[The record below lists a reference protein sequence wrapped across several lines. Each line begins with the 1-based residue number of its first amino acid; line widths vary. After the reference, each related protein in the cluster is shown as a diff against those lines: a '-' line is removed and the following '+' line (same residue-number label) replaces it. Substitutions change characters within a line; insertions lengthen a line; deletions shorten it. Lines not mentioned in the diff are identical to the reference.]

1 VNTMKKIVNILSTI
15 LIIILFHI
23 TKNNDMLPLTISF
36 VMYILLNSIFS
47 SVMIKNKNYN
57 LFKLTTISII
67 ILGLIITTITYFI
80 GTILNINNLNII
92 NIFMTIS
99 LISNIL
105 LKLMKQYLEIINYKK
120 ISCNITNI
128 YKIITS
134 ILKIILIIL
143 LYKVFTLENYINIIL
158 LYSVDILIFIPFII
172 VLYIYIFKKL
182 PKENKVSINYI
193 KEIKKILLE
202 DKTKTIL
209 NIINSTYLYTGVI
222 ILYYIL
228 TNKYNYNYN
237 DISIYITNTY
247 LYGIIT
253 MYITF
258 KIIKK
263 YLNINIKDNFT
274 SNINKILKIS
284 IPLVILLTI
293 ISKPISI
300 VIFGTN
306 QNILANLIPLLLAYI
321 IYDFIIN
328 TAITY
333 NKQKNII
340 TILIIGL
347 ITKLIFEL
355 PLINSVYR
363 MGYSLTLGSIL
374 SMVLGLTITTTI
386 GIILIKNKLKINL
399 LNNFNNLLNI
409 IYENIIYT
417 LVLVIF
423 TLIVKINTTTIIE
436 SILVIIF
443 YIFILIIY
451 YIIKRILNKN

>member
-1 VNTMKKIVNILSTI
+1 MKKIVNFLSII
-15 LIIILFHI
+15 LIIILFYL

-36 VMYILLNSIFS
+36 SMYILLGSIFS
-47 SVMIKNKNYN
+47 SVRIKNKDYN
-57 LFKLTTISII
+57 LFKLTMISII
-67 ILGLIITTITYFI
+67 LLGVIITIISYFL
-80 GTILNINNLNII
+80 GTILKINNLNII

-105 LKLMKQYLEIINYKK
+105 LKLIKQYLEIIKYKK
-120 ISCNITNI
+120 ISNNLTHI
-128 YKIITS
+128 YKIITT
-134 ILKIILIIL
+134 ILKIILIVL
-143 LYKVFTLENYINIIL
+143 LYKVFTLKNYINIIL
-158 LYSVDILIFIPFII
+158 LYSVDILIFIPLIV
-172 VLYIYIFKKL
+172 VLYINIFKKL
-182 PKENKVSINYI
+182 PKENKEKINYK
-193 KEIKKILLE
+193 KELKNILISE
-202 DKTKTIL
+202 KTKTVV

-222 ILYYIL
+222 VLYYIL

-247 LYGIIT
+247 LYGMIT
-253 MYITF
+253 IYILH
-258 KIIKK
+258 KVIKK
-263 YLNINIKDNFT
+263 YLDINIKDNFT
-274 SNINKILKIS
+274 NNINRILKIS

-293 ISKPISI
+293 ISKPLSI
-300 VIFGTN
+300 VIFGSN
-306 QNILANLIPLLLAYI
+306 QNILVNLIPLLFTYI
-321 IYDFIIN
+321 IYDFIMN
-328 TAITY
+328 TTMTY

-340 TILIIGL
+340 TILIIGI

-374 SMVLGLTITTTI
+374 SIVLGLTITIII

-399 LNNFNNLLNI
+399 LNNFNNILNI

-423 TLIVKINTTTIIE
+423 TLIIKINTTNIVN

-443 YIFILIIY
+443 YIFLSIIF
-451 YIIKRILNKN
+451 YIIKKVLTKN